1 MGCIGVAVEFSI
13 SYIPIAL
20 LAIPMNMN
28 QQFQQVH
35 LLVSDLMLQQPVLS
49 LEIGLIL
56 PMASKM
62 LTKISKFVL

>member
-1 MGCIGVAVEFSI
+1 MGCIGLAVEFSI